1 MGYLTV
7 IVVLG
12 LAGWCIIAVFRY
24 LWSHHFN
31 AKWWLVFALLVT
43 VGIGVGVWAGT
54 RLEYHPNQRTRILG
68 FPVPLVVFVHE
79 GENWTDFVPPTPV
92 QYGAVAANVLATVAA
107 VLIPL
112 AITARIVGRQKAGRP
127 AQEM

>member
-12 LAGWCIIAVFRY
+12 LAGWCLTAVFRY

-31 AKWWLVFALLVT
+31 AKWWLIFALLVAI
-43 VGIGVGVWAGT
+43 GIGVGAWAGT
-54 RLEYHPNQRTRILG
+54 RLEYRPNQKTRILG

-92 QYGAVAANVLATVAA
+92 QYGAVAANVLAGVAVA
-107 VLIPL
+107 VIPL
-112 AITARIVGRQKAGRP
+112 AIVARIVGRRRTGRP
-127 AQEM
+127 EQLE